1 MSVYAKDLT
10 SVWTFPDR
18 HWLEAIS
25 TPKENQPNTIRELE
39 PSAYSLTGE
48 GKKANS

>member
-10 SVWTFPDR
+10 SVWTFLDR

-25 TPKENQPNTIRELE
+25 TPKEIRELE

-48 GKKANS
+48 GRKANS